1 MSNVHSSRV
10 VEGEG
15 DNAFRL
21 ELPPG
26 ILNALVDLHN
36 EEVEED
42 DKSDED
48 IDDGAEDAE
57 EPAVA
62 EDGVFTINEKKDW
75 DELEKGEDKTGI
87 RKLVFKVEQ
96 LIRELRI
103 EQFPDLEEIVIR
115 SSYLRDVRDFV
126 VTDCDSLTEIH
137 IGTYCLN
144 GKDNKKNCKKEFRI
158 SDCPLLKT
166 ITVGEHSCCYFSQCI
181 VDSDSI
187 EEFVFGDT
195 SFTGCKGDMLFTNR
209 VLLPFLMCRK

>member
-42 DKSDED
+42 DESDED

-75 DELEKGEDKTGI
+75 DVLEGEDKSGI
-87 RKLVFKVEQ
+87 RKLVFKVEKFN
-96 LIRELRI
+96 RI
-103 EQFPDLEEIVIR
+103 LTIKQFPSLEQIIIK
-115 SSYLRDVRDFV
+115 SGYLRDVRDFE
-126 VTDCDSLTEIH
+126 VTDCGSLTEIH

-166 ITVGEHSCCYFSQCI
+166 ITVGKHSCCNFSQCI
-181 VDSDSI
+181 VYSDSI

-195 SFTGCKGDMLFTNR
+195 SFTRCKGDMLFTNR

>member
-42 DKSDED
+42 DESDED

-62 EDGVFTINEKKDW
+62 EYGVNTINEKKDW
-75 DELEKGEDKTGI
+75 DKLEKEDKTGI
-87 RKLVFKVEQ
+87 RKLVG
-96 LIRELRI
+96 I
-103 EQFPDLEEIVIR
+103 E
-115 SSYLRDVRDFV
+115 
-126 VTDCDSLTEIH
+126 
-137 IGTYCLN
+137 N
-144 GKDNKKNCKKEFRI
+144 
-158 SDCPLLKT
+158 
-166 ITVGEHSCCYFSQCI
+166 
-181 VDSDSI
+181 
-187 EEFVFGDT
+187 
-195 SFTGCKGDMLFTNR
+195 
-209 VLLPFLMCRK
+209 